1 MIIAA
6 LIWMDL
12 GQTVG
17 GSEIRRSPVEVD
29 SLSHYLQGFI
39 HPRWCRFSEPLTV
52 APVCKRPLAAL
63 KRKLFQPLIFRGFQW
78 LLVLGGNKKTLESKH
93 MGFHES

>member
-78 LLVLGGNKKTLESKH
+78 LLALGGEQKNTGK
-93 MGFHES
+93 